1 MSLEIWSA
9 LSRKVMHVVL
19 ASVIMDANSRPFP
32 RPCLVETAK
41 IVAAGC
47 SPYSISFEKA
57 FTISSTQA
65 PIPISAIGIVHPV

>member
-1 MSLEIWSA
+1 MWCLLLLLWMLTPAPFRA
-9 LSRKVMHVVL
+9 LAL
-19 ASVIMDANSRPFP
+19 NSRQL
-32 RPCLVETAK
+32 LVETAK

-57 FTISSTQA
+57 FTISLTQA